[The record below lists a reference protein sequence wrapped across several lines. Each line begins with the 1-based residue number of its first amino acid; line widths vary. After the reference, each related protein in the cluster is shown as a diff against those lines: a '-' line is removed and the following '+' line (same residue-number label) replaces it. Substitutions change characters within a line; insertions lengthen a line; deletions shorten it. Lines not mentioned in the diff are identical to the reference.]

1 MIATIHQPEYLPYIG
16 FFDRISKADIFV
28 ILDNVQYQKNAFI
41 NRNRIKTSQGWQWLT
56 VPVKQREALKN
67 INEIEISNEIDWRA
81 RHWKALL
88 YNYNKA
94 PYFKKYSDFFEKL
107 YKQDWTSLANLD
119 VYLIENIMD
128 MLGLK
133 KEIKK
138 SSLLKA
144 EGRTTDLLVNICKIL
159 GADTYLSGS
168 GGKGYMD
175 LGKFKKQDIDVVFQ
189 EFTHPVY
196 SQQFKEFIP
205 NLSIIDLLFNC
216 GNSSKEKLNENS
228 KIS

>member
-1 MIATIHQPEYLPYIG
+1 MIVTIHQPEYLPYIG
-16 FFDRISKADIFV
+16 FFDRISRADIFV

-41 NRNRIKTSQGWQWLT
+41 NRNKIKTFDGWQWLT

-67 INEIEISNEIDWRA
+67 INEIEISNEIDWRVK
-81 RHWKALL
+81 HWKALL

-107 YKQDWTSLANLD
+107 YKQNWTSLANLD
-119 VYLIENIMD
+119 IYLIENIMD

-144 EGRTTDLLVNICKIL
+144 NGKADDLLINICKEL
-159 GADTYLSGS
+159 GADTYFSGP
-168 GGKGYMD
+168 GGRGYMD
-175 LGKFKKQDIDVVFQ
+175 LEKFKEQNINVVFQ

-196 SQQFKEFIP
+196 AQQFGEFIP
-205 NLSIIDLLFNC
+205 NLSIIDLLFN
-216 GNSSKEKLNENS
+216 NENS
-228 KIS
+228 KIFKTNY